1 MTPKR
6 ATPHQTKP
14 SKVMSQNVEKTR
26 YSDEELEEF
35 KTLLEDKLA
44 RAKEQ
49 LDFYLKQLSEMA
61 DNPDS
66 KVKGLD
72 DGIGTAENERLTT
85 MAARQKKHIQHLEN
99 ALIRIQNK
107 VYGVCRV
114 TGKLISKERLRAVP
128 HATLSIEAK
137 QNRKK

>member
-1 MTPKR
+1 
-6 ATPHQTKP
+6 
-14 SKVMSQNVEKTR
+14 MSQKVEKTR

-35 KTLLEDKLA
+35 KAILEKKLA

-49 LDFYLKQLSEMA
+49 LDFYMKQLSEMA

-107 VYGVCRV
+107 AYGVCRE

-137 QNRKK
+137 QKRKK

>member
-1 MTPKR
+1 MNQK
-6 ATPHQTKP
+6 A
-14 SKVMSQNVEKTR
+14 EKTR
-26 YSDEELEEF
+26 YSDQELAEF
-35 KTLLEDKLA
+35 QFLIEKKLE

-49 LDFYLKQLSEMA
+49 LQFYLDQLSELA

-72 DGIGTAENERLTT
+72 DGIGTAESERLTN
-85 MAARQKKHIQHLEN
+85 MAGRQRKHIQHLEN

-107 VYGVCRV
+107 AYGVCRV

-137 QNRKK
+137 QNRSRDN